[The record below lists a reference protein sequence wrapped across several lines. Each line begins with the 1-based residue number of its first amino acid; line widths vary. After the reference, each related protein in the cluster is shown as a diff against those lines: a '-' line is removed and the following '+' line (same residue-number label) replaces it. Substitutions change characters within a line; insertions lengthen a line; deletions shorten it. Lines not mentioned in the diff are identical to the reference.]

1 MNEDR
6 NMISVELNENRY
18 PSLYDIVSK
27 SSTLKLHHSISAK
40 KTLEK
45 LMKRI
50 KKMRLG
56 TERADR

>member
-18 PSLYDIVSK
+18 HSLYDIVSK
-27 SSTLKLHHSISAK
+27 SSTLKLHHSISDK

-45 LMKRI
+45 LMKKI
-50 KKMRLG
+50 KKNEARH
-56 TERADR
+56 

>member
-1 MNEDR
+1 MTTENK
-6 NMISVELNENRY
+6 NMINVELNENRY

-27 SSTLKLHHSISAK
+27 SSTLKSHHSISAK

-50 KKMRLG
+50 RKK
-56 TERADR
+56 

>member
-27 SSTLKLHHSISAK
+27 SSTLKSHHSISAK

-50 KKMRLG
+50 RKK
-56 TERADR
+56 